1 MKNNKMIFSVA
12 IILVIGMMFSAC
24 KKQDSVDSTVEHFL
38 TTFYT
43 VSEDNQYEVYRQTQE
58 KVTNVEDA
66 QTMIDALLTFYSRV
80 QEDMTEKGFEKLLA
94 NRLMLQLNKVI
105 YEKKQTMQVKS
116 VKITK
121 QEETSTVKD
130 GMSQTFEVEVEVL
143 DDTGAV
149 IQTSVQ
155 KGSLITVK
163 EEKVKI
169 VSTHF
174 DNLQEL
180 VQK

>member
-1 MKNNKMIFSVA
+1 MIFSVA